1 MQSALL
7 GAMGERQVTV
17 YATTMA
23 LPAPF
28 FVLATLNPVELE
40 ETFPLLKAHLDRNLP
55 LLKAH
60 LDRFFLRFS
69 VEYTDAD
76 EEMALLD
83 RFRGI
88 GGALN
93 ADPIT
98 LPVEILAPVP
108 LLI

>member
-28 FVLATLNPVELE
+28 FVLATLNSDELE
-40 ETFPLLKAHLDRNLP
+40 ETFPLLKAHS
-55 LLKAH
+55 
-60 LDRFFLRFS
+60 DRFFLLFS

-76 EEMALLD
+76 EEMALLY
-83 RFRGI
+83 RFRDI

-98 LPVEILAPVP
+98 LPVEILASVP
-108 LLI
+108 LMI

>member
-1 MQSALL
+1 MNAKSPCTQRRWHYPHLI
-7 GAMGERQVTV
+7 
-17 YATTMA
+17 
-23 LPAPF
+23 

-40 ETFPLLKAHLDRNLP
+40 ETFP

-76 EEMALLD
+76 EEMASLY